1 MIYSSAMV
9 LNVGKY
15 SCQAKSVSTSCQ
27 ANIVFLYTTNIC
39 LLEVH
44 YFLKVEMKYFQTRLY
59 ETKKSLGAPIF
70 GFQWTLIFTFVRV
83 SIPFTV
89 SLIFQMFPWVAR
101 GVCDFRRQL
110 KFKLIYSPLLA
121 ARWRMGIATVT
132 VIWVSP
138 GVTVQFFFFTHVCW
152 NTFPSLYFK
161 PSRIFQRHFKVC
173 LCDLLLICV
182 NTVLQLNLWVWS
194 KLNKSVTKHLVPS
207 GMSV

>member
-70 GFQWTLIFTFVRV
+70 GF
-83 SIPFTV
+83 
-89 SLIFQMFPWVAR
+89 
-101 GVCDFRRQL
+101 
-110 KFKLIYSPLLA
+110 
-121 ARWRMGIATVT
+121 
-132 VIWVSP
+132 
-138 GVTVQFFFFTHVCW
+138 
-152 NTFPSLYFK
+152 
-161 PSRIFQRHFKVC
+161 
-173 LCDLLLICV
+173 
-182 NTVLQLNLWVWS
+182 
-194 KLNKSVTKHLVPS
+194 
-207 GMSV
+207 